1 MGKGLLFI
9 FLLTLHISVKA
20 AEVTCLV
27 ADFKAVL
34 DVPPVQREPTAFQ
47 WINTIGNDCSYEQL
61 EAIKN
66 NLGSWLG
73 TANSPRVSTA
83 LARQLEA
90 YYVAKNEWNEDLY
103 TSRAAFVAPYDAGTK
118 TAQTN
123 TIVPPNYQNL
133 YQFGQPPK
141 PVWSAFQSRLSTT
154 FQFVSAS
161 WDRLSKPTEL
171 KSASESVWHKS
182 EFRKLRRPKF
192 RLVTLKSL

>member
-34 DVPPVQREPTAFQ
+34 HVPPVQREPTAFQ

-123 TIVPPNYQNL
+123 TIRAT
-133 YQFGQPPK
+133 PK
-141 PVWSAFQSRLSTT
+141 PVWSAVQPKLSTT

-171 KSASESVWHKS
+171 KSASESVWYKS
-182 EFRKLRRPKF
+182 EFRKLR
-192 RLVTLKSL
+192 

>member
-9 FLLTLHISVKA
+9 FLLTLHISVKS

-73 TANSPRVSTA
+73 TANMSLDRISETA
-83 LARQLEA
+83 RA

-123 TIVPPNYQNL
+123 TIVP
-133 YQFGQPPK
+133 K
-141 PVWSAFQSRLSTT
+141 
-154 FQFVSAS
+154 
-161 WDRLSKPTEL
+161 
-171 KSASESVWHKS
+171 
-182 EFRKLRRPKF
+182 
-192 RLVTLKSL
+192 

>member
-1 MGKGLLFI
+1 MPGCRFQSGLRR
-9 FLLTLHISVKA
+9 T
-20 AEVTCLV
+20 
-27 ADFKAVL
+27 
-34 DVPPVQREPTAFQ
+34 PVQREPTAFQ

-123 TIVPPNYQNL
+123 TIIPPNYQNL
-133 YQFGQPPK
+133 YQFGQPQNQFGQPFNQGFQQ
-141 PVWSAFQSRLSTT
+141 PSIRFSFLGQAFKTNRTQISFRISMVQIRIQEITLTQIQIGELRSL
-154 FQFVSAS
+154 QINSEIKNKESNVSG
-161 WDRLSKPTEL
+161 RSK
-171 KSASESVWHKS
+171 
-182 EFRKLRRPKF
+182 F
-192 RLVTLKSL
+192 

>member
-9 FLLTLHISVKA
+9 FLLTLHISAKS

-34 DVPPVQREPTAFQ
+34 DVPPVQREPMAFQ

-73 TANSPRVSTA
+73 TAHSLRVSTA

-118 TAQTN
+118 AAQTN
-123 TIVPPNYQNL
+123 TIIPPNYQNL
-133 YQFGQPPK
+133 YQFGRPQNQFGQPFNQGFQQPFNSFQLPGTGFQNQQNSNQPPNQYGTN
-141 PVWSAFQSRLSTT
+141 PN
-154 FQFVSAS
+154 
-161 WDRLSKPTEL
+161 
-171 KSASESVWHKS
+171 SENYADPNSDW
-182 EFRKLRRPKF
+182 
-192 RLVTLKSL
+192 